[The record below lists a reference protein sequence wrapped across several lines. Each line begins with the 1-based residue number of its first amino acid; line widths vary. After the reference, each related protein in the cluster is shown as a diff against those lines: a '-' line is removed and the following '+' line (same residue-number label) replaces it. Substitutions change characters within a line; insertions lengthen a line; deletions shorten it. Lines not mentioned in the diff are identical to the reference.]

1 MRQARRKVHDALLV
15 LGATVPDTRHMF
27 GNRAETDPVRHLIG
41 TAVGW
46 GGLPEED
53 AFYLNLTPS
62 KNDGTTIH
70 RLSTRDVPVDGF

>member
-1 MRQARRKVHDALLV
+1 VHDALPV

-27 GNRAETDPVRHLIG
+27 GNRAEADPVRHLTG

-46 GGLPEED
+46 GGLPEKD